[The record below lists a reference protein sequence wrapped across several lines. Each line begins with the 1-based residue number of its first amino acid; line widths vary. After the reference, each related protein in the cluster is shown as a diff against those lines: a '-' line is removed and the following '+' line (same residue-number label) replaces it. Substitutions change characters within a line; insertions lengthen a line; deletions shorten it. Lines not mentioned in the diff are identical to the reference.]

1 MGKWSWPTGDFRA
14 VCFDWGEA
22 PIGDSPFSLSLVLSI
37 YLSFHSCRFAS
48 SASGSQFRLICLPN
62 PPAYKYTATPT
73 VNGVSRS
80 LVITSPTTL
89 RPCTSV
95 PLSPFPR
102 SVRFLSFP
110 ASAFGRAFVKFP
122 FVALNRRDTSCG
134 ACWAEHSSSTFFFDW
149 VEQGKNIRW
158 SC

>member
-1 MGKWSWPTGDFRA
+1 MISGPCVLTG
-14 VCFDWGEA
+14 VKH
-22 PIGDSPFSLSLVLSI
+22 LSI
-37 YLSFHSCRFAS
+37 YLCIPVALPL
-48 SASGSQFRLICLPN
+48 QFRLICLPN

-80 LVITSPTTL
+80 SVITSPMTL

-134 ACWAEHSSSTFFFDW
+134 ACCRAFFVYFLFFFSLFLFFFFWTDCVSSKGEMSDDRANTFFDSW
-149 VEQGKNIRW
+149 
-158 SC
+158 